1 LLTAFLPAH
10 QPREGWYLG
19 NFASWTPLAQK
30 QANEIEAFLENTTEG
45 GA

>member
-19 NFASWTPLAQK
+19 NFACWVPVAREKIVEIDKTLAL
-30 QANEIEAFLENTTEG
+30 EA
-45 GA
+45 AK